1 METKTRILKV
11 TFELL
16 LEKGFDGVSISQITK
31 KAKITKGALY
41 YFFENKEDLFDCV
54 IEEYLYSY
62 LNQSLIDLKNFSGT
76 TKEKMKMSFHAVA
89 KNAVNE
95 NIEKS
100 DHNDISL
107 IDFSFL
113 VNQGAKKYEK
123 IRNQYNNFTSAVVNT
138 LEGLLEQGKSE
149 GIIRP
154 EINSRMIAENNVIWG
169 KGLIFAWSINPEM
182 DIAKISESHFECVW
196 NSITIDLSEK
206 N

>member
-31 KAKITKGALY
+31 KAEITKGALY

-62 LNQSLIDLKNFSGT
+62 LNQSLIDLKSFSGT
-76 TKEKMKMSFHAVA
+76 TKEKIEMSFHAA
-89 KNAVNE
+89 INNAMNE
-95 NIEKS
+95 KIEKS
-100 DHNDISL
+100 DHSDISL

-123 IRNQYNNFTSAVVNT
+123 IRKQYNNFTSDVVNT

-154 EINSRMIAENNVIWG
+154 EIDSRMIAENNVIWG
-169 KGLIFAWSINPEM
+169 KGLILSWSINPEM
-182 DIAKISESHFECVW
+182 DTTKIIETHFECIW
-196 NSITIDLSEK
+196 NFIAIDLSEK